1 MYPALAVLEALNKSQ
16 HVDSEPDAA
25 LEVLWV
31 GSRGGMEAELVERVG
46 VPYRSIPAAGLHGVG
61 LRAFPDNIRA
71 LFHGYKAA
79 RQILDEYQPDALFF
93 TGGYVAAP
101 MAVAGRYMTRKET
114 RPRIVTF
121 VPDIEPGLAL
131 KALIRF
137 SDQIAVSAVD
147 TQEYL
152 PPTIQVDVTGYPIRD
167 HLRSWKR
174 QRGEQFFNLDPD
186 MPTLLVFGGSHGA
199 RSINQAL
206 IAVLPE
212 LLSIIQ
218 VIHISGTHDWT
229 AVAENHKA
237 LEAKIPAPIF
247 QHYHPMEYLHEMG
260 AALSA
265 ADLVLCRAGASTLG
279 EFPSFSLPAILVPYP
294 YAWRYQQV
302 NAEYLAQRGAA
313 EIIQDGD
320 LSALLLPTV
329 LRLIEDRQTLAEMS
343 AKMSS
348 LVRASAADDIAR
360 MIRNLPASERGLQ

>member
-46 VPYRSIPAAGLHGVG
+46 VPYKSIPAAGLHGVG
-61 LRAFPDNIRA
+61 LRALPNNLRA
-71 LFHGYKAA
+71 LYHGYKAA
-79 RQILDEYQPDALFF
+79 RQILEEYQPDALFF

-101 MAVAGRYMTRKET
+101 MAIAGRYMTGKAA
-114 RPRIVTF
+114 RPRIVTYI
-121 VPDIEPGLAL
+121 PDIEPGLAL
-131 KALIRF
+131 KAVIRF
-137 SDQIAVSAVD
+137 SDQVVVSAAA
-147 TQEYL
+147 TQDFL
-152 PPTIQVDVTGYPIRD
+152 PSAIQAEVTGSPIRE
-167 HLRSWKR
+167 HLRSWTR
-174 QRGEQFFNLDPD
+174 QRGEQFFDLDPD
-186 MPTLLVFGGSHGA
+186 MPTLLVFGGSRGA

-212 LLSIIQ
+212 LLSTLQ
-218 VIHISGTHDWT
+218 VIHISGTHDW
-229 AVAENHKA
+229 AVVAENHQA

-247 QHYHPMEYLHEMG
+247 QRYHVREYLHEMG

-265 ADLVLCRAGASTLG
+265 ADLVLCRAGASSLG
-279 EFPSFSLPAILVPYP
+279 EFPAFALPAILVPYP

-313 EIIQDGD
+313 EIIQDKD

-329 LRLIEDRQTLAEMS
+329 LRLIKDRQTLAEMS
-343 AKMSS
+343 AKISS
-348 LVRASAADDIAR
+348 LAKVNAADDIAR
-360 MIRNLPASERGLQ
+360 IIRNLPASERGLQ

>member
-46 VPYRSIPAAGLHGVG
+46 VPYKSIPAAGLHGVG
-61 LRAFPDNIRA
+61 LRALPNNLRA
-71 LFHGYKAA
+71 LCHGYKSA

-101 MAVAGRYMTRKET
+101 VAIAGRYMTGKAA

-131 KALIRF
+131 KVLIRF
-137 SDQIAVSAVD
+137 SDQVAVSAAD
-147 TQEYL
+147 TREYL
-152 PPTIQVDVTGYPIRD
+152 PAAIQADFTGYPIRE
-167 HLRSWKR
+167 HLRSWTR
-174 QRGEQFFNLDPD
+174 QRGEQYFDLDPD
-186 MPTLLVFGGSHGA
+186 MPTLLVFGGSRGA

-212 LLSIIQ
+212 LLSTVQI
-218 VIHISGTHDWT
+218 IHISGTHDW
-229 AVAENHKA
+229 AVVTDNRQT

-247 QHYHPMEYLHEMG
+247 QRYHASAYLHEMG

-265 ADLVLCRAGASTLG
+265 ADLVLCRAGASSLG
-279 EFPSFSLPAILVPYP
+279 EFPAFALPAILVPYP
-294 YAWRYQQV
+294 YTWRYQQV

-313 EIIQDGD
+313 EIIQDDD
-320 LSALLLPTV
+320 LSAMLLPTV
-329 LRLIEDRQTLAEMS
+329 LRLIRSRQTLAEMS

-348 LVRASAADDIAR
+348 MARASAADDIAR
-360 MIRNLPASERGLQ
+360 IIRNLPAGERGLQ